1 LIKKSANNNVS
12 LPQQIQANENKNQT
26 NNLMNSTGYHSS
38 GTNGGSMNQ
47 TKVQLKPIKEERT
60 QRPPRANSRP
70 SGQIVGHVSNKK

>member
-1 LIKKSANNNVS
+1 
-12 LPQQIQANENKNQT
+12 
-26 NNLMNSTGYHSS
+26 MNSTGYHSS

-70 SGQIVGHVSNKK
+70 SGQVVGHVSNKK

>member
-1 LIKKSANNNVS
+1 
-12 LPQQIQANENKNQT
+12 
-26 NNLMNSTGYHSS
+26 MNSTGYHSS

-70 SGQIVGHVSNKK
+70 SGQVVGHVSNKKQPVANPLSSSFEMNQT